1 MKNGFNK
8 QKLHNNI
15 LAILTRSL
23 LLVALLPAAAMATEN
38 GTEEGVE
45 VESEVDTAMQTLD
58 QLPEEIQAS
67 SLAYQECVNTFMST
81 LEMAAVKRQQ
91 IIDNC
96 QTQKEAFV
104 NSFPE
109 VMRQL
114 VASQADGRLENVLT
128 ALEESEGSVIES
140 SVDANETIQEL
151 EALEEAAE

>member
-1 MKNGFNK
+1 
-8 QKLHNNI
+8 
-15 LAILTRSL
+15 
-23 LLVALLPAAAMATEN
+23 
-38 GTEEGVE
+38 
-45 VESEVDTAMQTLD
+45 
-58 QLPEEIQAS
+58 
-67 SLAYQECVNTFMST
+67 
-81 LEMAAVKRQQ
+81 AVKRQQ

-140 SVDANETIQEL
+140 SVDANETVQEL

>member
-38 GTEEGVE
+38 GTEEGV
-45 VESEVDTAMQTLD
+45 EVDTAMQTLD

-96 QTQKEAFV
+96 QAQKEAFV

-140 SVDANETIQEL
+140 SVDANETVQEL